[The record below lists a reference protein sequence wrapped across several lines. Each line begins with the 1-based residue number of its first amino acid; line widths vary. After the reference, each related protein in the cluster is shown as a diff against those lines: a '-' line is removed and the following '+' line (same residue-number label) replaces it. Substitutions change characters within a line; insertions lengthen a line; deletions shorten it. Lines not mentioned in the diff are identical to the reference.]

1 MSEGSFWCS
10 YDECVSLLR
19 TLNLFKADNRH
30 QGWSYSEGCKEYSRS
45 GEYREIYQQMVD
57 NRDYD
62 ILLSDDS
69 ILQMNITEGESRL
82 LFIQNPLE
90 YLTFEAF
97 LSLNGWN
104 YTEDTIFELRG
115 LFNDEYEQARSMMRI
130 NSGATYMRYDVDS
143 RGRQGNENIHA
154 FTHLHIG
161 LNNNIRIPI
170 GLHLTPLAFVVFV
183 IRHVYYDDWAN
194 AIRQGTVN
202 LDYKRYCESLPEDVW
217 TESERTQLFIS

>member
-1 MSEGSFWCS
+1 
-10 YDECVSLLR
+10 
-19 TLNLFKADNRH
+19 
-30 QGWSYSEGCKEYSRS
+30 
-45 GEYREIYQQMVD
+45 
-57 NRDYD
+57 
-62 ILLSDDS
+62 
-69 ILQMNITEGESRL
+69 
-82 LFIQNPLE
+82 
-90 YLTFEAF
+90 
-97 LSLNGWN
+97 
-104 YTEDTIFELRG
+104 
-115 LFNDEYEQARSMMRI
+115 MMRI